1 MTRKRTS
8 SASNLSRRRK
18 QKSSQSYKLCVD
30 LIAICIIGCF
40 VYLIYKLAQ
49 SPDYTFSRTDLDKYI
64 EVTHRENLLGDGAS
78 IYVDMSDG
86 MNSAYAEPLGR
97 NILQAVIN
105 KMAAND
111 VIRFFELA
119 EGNID
124 PINMSHTQLYNYMM
138 NSVNYKKQRAP
149 IEKTLERIILNN
161 QPALLMTDFE
171 EYNGGLIQK
180 AAYAKKYFIDW
191 LAKGYNITFY
201 KWDFT
206 EKEKSKHMFLAVF
219 DDNANRLNSLIQ
231 NAAVGAAPQIR
242 TFVLGSRDFA
252 YPTASQY
259 LSLKQGGNYHNSK
272 GLDIVT
278 NVLEDGGVEAYISY
292 AKPLATAEG
301 APGKFAPLNKLIGS
315 FSEYYPIG
323 VSWTNA
329 LTNSRQMAEAG
340 IAEADAYKHLL
351 SHLYIDFDAQS
362 GFSVD
367 EVEVRVFNMQKTMEQ
382 IASVLKDSIS
392 TEMTKSLGE
401 IRNPEVN
408 EFLIASMNKVSTD
421 MGEWSEI
428 NIDFAPQ
435 FNGNF
440 PGNMK
445 SSDLLRA
452 NIVISKASPRLEGI
466 DDFFGWEGNPSLA
479 NSIRETLTA
488 KQCNPEGRILFSYYL
503 KTISE

>member
-1 MTRKRTS
+1 
-8 SASNLSRRRK
+8 
-18 QKSSQSYKLCVD
+18 
-30 LIAICIIGCF
+30 
-40 VYLIYKLAQ
+40 
-49 SPDYTFSRTDLDKYI
+49 
-64 EVTHRENLLGDGAS
+64 
-78 IYVDMSDG
+78 
-86 MNSAYAEPLGR
+86 
-97 NILQAVIN
+97 
-105 KMAAND
+105 
-111 VIRFFELA
+111 
-119 EGNID
+119 
-124 PINMSHTQLYNYMM
+124 
-138 NSVNYKKQRAP
+138 
-149 IEKTLERIILNN
+149 
-161 QPALLMTDFE
+161 
-171 EYNGGLIQK
+171 
-180 AAYAKKYFIDW
+180 
-191 LAKGYNITFY
+191 
-201 KWDFT
+201 
-206 EKEKSKHMFLAVF
+206 
-219 DDNANRLNSLIQ
+219 
-231 NAAVGAAPQIR
+231 
-242 TFVLGSRDFA
+242 
-252 YPTASQY
+252 
-259 LSLKQGGNYHNSK
+259 
-272 GLDIVT
+272 
-278 NVLEDGGVEAYISY
+278 
-292 AKPLATAEG
+292 
-301 APGKFAPLNKLIGS
+301 
-315 FSEYYPIG
+315 
-323 VSWTNA
+323 
-329 LTNSRQMAEAG
+329 MAEAG

-488 KQCNPEGRILFSYYL
+488 KQCNPEGRILFFL
-503 KTISE
+503 LFKNNL

>member
-1 MTRKRTS
+1 
-8 SASNLSRRRK
+8 
-18 QKSSQSYKLCVD
+18 
-30 LIAICIIGCF
+30 
-40 VYLIYKLAQ
+40 
-49 SPDYTFSRTDLDKYI
+49 
-64 EVTHRENLLGDGAS
+64 
-78 IYVDMSDG
+78 MSDG